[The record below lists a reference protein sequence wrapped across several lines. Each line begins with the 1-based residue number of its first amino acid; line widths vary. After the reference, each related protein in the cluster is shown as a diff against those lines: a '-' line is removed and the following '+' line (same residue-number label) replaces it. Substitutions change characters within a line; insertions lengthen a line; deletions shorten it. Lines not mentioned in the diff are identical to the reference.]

1 MSKLYEAMNNGSIP
15 YIIGETA
22 YIHEGDYKY
31 LSKLS
36 NKIIEGNCCDAIK
49 FHIMK
54 DLDSYI
60 TKSHDLYKLYKNMM
74 MTSNDWQTILKKN
87 HHYGIETIILADDR
101 KAFEFI
107 NRNIKYI
114 DAVEIHSVALN
125 SIDHLREA
133 KKLNIPIILGV
144 GGSDIKDIEYA
155 VDYLSR
161 EDILLM
167 HGFQNYPTKYQYI
180 NLNRINRLKKKFN
193 LPVGYADHT
202 KWDDKNNEL
211 ITIAGFMKGA
221 NIIEKHISINPG
233 DKRIDYESSI
243 DVNTMKSIKNKIDI
257 INIASGYGSFDISD
271 YENIYSEMGP
281 MKFTIVAS
289 TDIKIGDKITMSN
302 ITFKRTGDI
311 SNTKQRDYKDMIGK
325 VSKCNINKDN
335 LVTWGMIK

>member
-1 MSKLYEAMNNGSIP
+1 
-15 YIIGETA
+15 
-22 YIHEGDYKY
+22 
-31 LSKLS
+31 
-36 NKIIEGNCCDAIK
+36 
-49 FHIMK
+49 
-54 DLDSYI
+54 
-60 TKSHDLYKLYKNMM
+60 
-74 MTSNDWQTILKKN
+74 
-87 HHYGIETIILADDR
+87 
-101 KAFEFI
+101 
-107 NRNIKYI
+107 
-114 DAVEIHSVALN
+114 
-125 SIDHLREA
+125 
-133 KKLNIPIILGV
+133 
-144 GGSDIKDIEYA
+144 
-155 VDYLSR
+155 
-161 EDILLM
+161 M

-257 INIASGYGSFDISD
+257 INIASGDGSFDISD